1 LRGALPR
8 GARFR
13 DGESASAEVSPAACF
28 AFADDR
34 LPISIGT
41 SRLGIPNF
49 SINVC
54 ASNGARNFTSVLS
67 KKQNT
72 SRGDFVGGFFD
83 EIFSASAGSDPFC
96 HALMRLAHRS
106 SDLSE

>member
-8 GARFR
+8 GAADARF
-13 DGESASAEVSPAACF
+13 
-28 AFADDR
+28 
-34 LPISIGT
+34 PISIDT
-41 SRLGIPNF
+41 SRFGIPNF

-96 HALMRLAHRS
+96 HALMRFARRCGVS
-106 SDLSE
+106 RTA

>member
-1 LRGALPR
+1 M
-8 GARFR
+8 
-13 DGESASAEVSPAACF
+13 
-28 AFADDR
+28 
-34 LPISIGT
+34 SIGT

-72 SRGDFVGGFFD
+72 SRGDFVGGFFG

-96 HALMRLAHRS
+96 QALMRLAHRS
-106 SDLSE
+106 SDLSEYPLL

>member
-1 LRGALPR
+1 LAGVALRGDVPR
-8 GARFR
+8 GVRFLGG
-13 DGESASAEVSPAACF
+13 DVSSPSGALRA
-28 AFADDR
+28 
-34 LPISIGT
+34 
-41 SRLGIPNF
+41 IPSF

-83 EIFSASAGSDPFC
+83 EIFSASAGSDPVC

-106 SDLSE
+106 SDLSEYPLL